1 MLEFGTVVAGNY
13 ELLEA
18 PRVDES
24 GLLYFSEIG
33 YFIDPARGALYRRAA
48 DGTVQKLLDRKH
60 IGGLVLA
67 EGGGVVLT
75 GSSLAFWSDA
85 GGELRELFSS
95 YEGRAISRL
104 NDLTTDSRGSVFVGS
119 VNPAPPGG
127 GKRPPGEL
135 YRVDPGGRVA
145 MLWDGIEFSNGLG
158 FGPDE
163 RLLYHCDTFTN
174 AVWAYDVKSDHTLT
188 DRRIFARL
196 ASGPDGLAVDA
207 EGGVW
212 VACPSSGEVL
222 RFRADATLD
231 LRQKVWD
238 GMVMSLAFGGRD
250 LQDLYVTTGV
260 NIDVKALTGT
270 VRRARSPV
278 PGTPVHKA
286 RL

>member
-1 MLEFGTVVAGNY
+1 MLQFETIVAGSY

-18 PRVDES
+18 PRAGES
-24 GLLYFSEIG
+24 NLLYFSEIG
-33 YFIDPARGALYRRAA
+33 HFIDPARGALYRRTA

-60 IGGLVLA
+60 IGGLGLV

-75 GSSLAFWSDA
+75 GSDLAFWSEA
-85 GGELRELFSS
+85 GGEVRVLFSS
-95 YEGRAISRL
+95 YEGRKVNRF

-119 VNPAPPGG
+119 VNPAPPDG

-135 YRVDPGGRVA
+135 YRVDPGGRA
-145 MLWDGIEFSNGLG
+145 TMLWDGIEFSNGLG
-158 FGPDE
+158 FSPDE

-174 AVWAYDVKSDHTLT
+174 AVWVYDVRPDRTLT

-196 ASGPDGLAVDA
+196 DSGPDGLAVDV

-212 VACPSSGEVL
+212 VACPASGELL
-222 RFRADATLD
+222 RFRADATPD

-238 GMVMSLAFGGRD
+238 GMVMSLAFGGSD
-250 LQDLYVTTGV
+250 LQDLYVTTGI
-260 NIDVKALTGT
+260 NINVKALTGT
-270 VRRARSPV
+270 VRRARSQV
-278 PGTPVHKA
+278 AGAPVHKA